1 MLQPKAVF
9 VKPIEN
15 YHLFLRFE
23 TGEEAVFDVNP
34 YISGVW
40 FEKLKD
46 ENYFKTVRIAN
57 QTVEWKNGQD
67 ISPHELYELSEK
79 IS

>member
-15 YHLFLRFE
+15 YHLFIRFE

-34 YISGVW
+34 YINGIW
-40 FEKLKD
+40 FGKLKD

-57 QTVEWKNGQD
+57 KTVEWENGQD
-67 ISPHELYELSEK
+67 ISPHELYELSVK
-79 IS
+79 R